1 MEKAINPWET
11 LANAIIIQAAKDYR
25 LALGLQES
33 SLKAEKTVKECE
45 NFFRSSYF
53 RILTT
58 VDSEYLIKKLR
69 KETEQNGRD

>member
-1 MEKAINPWET
+1 MNPWKM

-25 LALGLQES
+25 LALRSQQS

-45 NFFRSSYF
+45 DFFRSSYF
-53 RILTT
+53 RTLTT

-69 KETEQNGRD
+69 KETE